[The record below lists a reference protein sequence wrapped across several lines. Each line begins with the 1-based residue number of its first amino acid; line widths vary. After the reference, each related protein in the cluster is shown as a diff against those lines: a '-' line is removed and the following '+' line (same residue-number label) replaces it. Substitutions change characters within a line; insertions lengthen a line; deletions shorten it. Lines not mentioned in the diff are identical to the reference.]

1 MAPSADRELP
11 FTSAI
16 DSRSPSW
23 SWGEANLLVRHRA
36 SAQQTVR
43 NCFENSQCPRVGW
56 QSGFAD
62 QRQQC
67 AFATSARLTAT
78 VRSREHLP
86 QHLNW
91 RRVEEETAPR
101 PIECPLPFSDV
112 PPDPRSRT
120 SMTSWHTSPTPS
132 PLCAAARDPSA
143 TSRSPRTRNLSS
155 AKDSRH
161 EIPSIRRSI
170 SHPSG
175 GSRTVRHAFDDE
187 KDAPPARRIPR
198 TQTLHRL
205 EAAGDI
211 A

>member
-1 MAPSADRELP
+1 MPKGRMAKWIRRPTTA
-11 FTSAI
+11 
-16 DSRSPSW
+16 
-23 SWGEANLLVRHRA
+23 VRLRNKRAAHRDCSLERA
-36 SAQQTVR
+36 SPAAPELASRRRR
-43 NCFENSQCPRVGW
+43 NR
-56 QSGFAD
+56 
-62 QRQQC
+62 
-67 AFATSARLTAT
+67 
-78 VRSREHLP
+78 
-86 QHLNW
+86 
-91 RRVEEETAPR
+91 PR

-205 EAAGDI
+205 EAAGDV